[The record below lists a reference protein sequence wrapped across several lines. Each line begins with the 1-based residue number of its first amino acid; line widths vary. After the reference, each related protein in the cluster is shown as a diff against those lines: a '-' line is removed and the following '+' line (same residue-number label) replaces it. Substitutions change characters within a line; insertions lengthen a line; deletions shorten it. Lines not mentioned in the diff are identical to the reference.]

1 MTTPAV
7 EERPATQ
14 VEPKAPLTEE
24 PKAPS
29 TDPGEAVQTTPNPDP
44 ASTEG
49 DPAAPSTPD
58 ARAQR
63 VEALSAAEREELT
76 QQVREQ
82 VTAEFQG
89 RTPEQLKD
97 ATKQRLRQVFP
108 QTIQAVDTVINAAVD
123 EYGQPR
129 PLTPAET
136 KRIKDAFENYN
147 RTAAEAAED
156 TVATTVQQV
165 AYSILPKAAQETMD
179 SLTQADMPLPEYLNA
194 WAETAALHT
203 KAIKSLTLEEAIK
216 HSPKIKRELEAERLK
231 EFDAGREQGRL
242 DPPGTSPD
250 GGRSSGTRQ
259 APGTK
264 SYAELEIGYGDGTNT
279 KAEDAEYTRQRD
291 AKSKAG

>member
-7 EERPATQ
+7 EERPTTQ
-14 VEPKAPLTEE
+14 ADPKAPLTEE

-29 TDPGEAVQTTPNPDP
+29 TDPGEAVQTPSIPDT

-49 DPAAPSTPD
+49 DTPTSPPD

-63 VEALSAAEREELT
+63 VEALAEAEREEIR
-76 QQVREQ
+76 QQTREQ
-82 VTAEFQG
+82 VTAELQG

-108 QTIQAVDTVINAAVD
+108 QTIQAVDTVINAAID

-129 PLTPAET
+129 PLTPVEA

-165 AYSILPKAAQETMD
+165 AYNILPKAAQET
-179 SLTQADMPLPEYLNA
+179 LTKLTADETALPNYLNH
-194 WAETAALHT
+194 WVETAALYT
-203 KAIKSLTLEEAIK
+203 KAVKGMSLEEAVK
-216 HSPKIKRELEAERLK
+216 HSPKLKREIEALKLEH
-231 EFDAGREQGRL
+231 FDEGRNQGRS
-242 DPPGTSPD
+242 DPAGTSPD
-250 GGRSSGTRQ
+250 AGRDGRA
-259 APGTK
+259 APANKTFI
-264 SYAELEIGYGDGTNT
+264 ELEEKYGRGETT
-279 KAEDAEYTRQRD
+279 KAEDAEYNKLKAAR
-291 AKSKAG
+291 AKAGNSG